1 MYCVLQTFLFF
12 QFIFIDSCV
21 LNKMFLFKF
30 RRVTKQRK
38 TAKVNRRKKF
48 TLLLFLIYAIYL
60 RQSCQCICQFFNDK
74 QKRFAGFGKLT
85 RR

>member
-1 MYCVLQTFLFF
+1 MYCALQTFLFF
-12 QFIFIDSCV
+12 QFIFIDSYV

-48 TLLLFLIYAIYL
+48 TLLLFFDLCNLPTAKLPMYL
-60 RQSCQCICQFFNDK
+60 PIFQRQAEAFCRI
-74 QKRFAGFGKLT
+74 R
-85 RR
+85 